1 MGTDVMVATPHYLAS
16 LAAVRTLLSGGNA
29 IDASIAAS
37 AVLTVVYPHN
47 TTIGGDAFS
56 IVYMPKKGEL
66 KGINASGRSP
76 YAASLDYFRANGIER
91 IPLTGLLPVT
101 VPGLVDGWTTML
113 ERYGSVSLQTVL
125 QYSIKYAGDGFPVSE
140 KLSRHMKE
148 KVSMLSSSPKTKE
161 LFVKGGR
168 TPEPGDILVQKD
180 LANTLKQIADGG
192 RDAFYKGPIA
202 QSIVEFSEKN
212 GGLLKEKDF
221 ESHQTQLVEPVS
233 TNYRGYDV
241 YAFPPNSQGITTL
254 MALNILEGFDV
265 SSMGHSSADVIDLMV
280 QAKKLAFK
288 DRDNYITDPDTSRNG
303 IPVKRLISNDHAVE
317 MRSEIGRT
325 GGCAGSPT
333 SFAPER
339 DNQSNLHTAG
349 DTCYLCVVDRFGN
362 TVSLIQSIYFSFGSG
377 IVAGNTGILLQNR
390 GAYFSLDPAH
400 PNHIEPHKRTMH
412 TLAPAMMFRNG
423 APTMVFGTMGG
434 DGQPQTQLQLV
445 TDVIDFKMNVQEAI
459 ESPRWLHGRS
469 MIGDRTDALNLEE
482 GFTPETASEL
492 RHMGHAVVFRDRWD
506 EIFGHAQAIM
516 IDSERGVLSG
526 GADPRGDGIALGF

>member
-1 MGTDVMVATPHYLAS
+1 MGTDGMVATPHYLAS
-16 LAAVRTLLSGGNA
+16 LAGVRTLLSGGNA
-29 IDASIAAS
+29 IDAAVSAS

-76 YAASLDYFRANGIER
+76 YAANLGYFREKGLER

-101 VPGLVDGWTTML
+101 VPGLVDGWATML
-113 ERYGSVSLQTVL
+113 ERYGSISLQNAL
-125 QYSIKYAGDGFPVSE
+125 QYAIRYARDGFPVSE
-140 KLSRHMKE
+140 KLSRHIKE
-148 KVSMLSSSPKTKE
+148 KVSLLSSSPNTKE
-161 LFVKGGR
+161 LFVKAGR
-168 TPEPGDILVQKD
+168 TAEPGEILVQKD
-180 LANTLKQIADGG
+180 LADTLKQIADGG
-192 RDAFYKGPIA
+192 RDVFYKGPIA

-212 GGLLKEKDF
+212 GGLLNEKDF
-221 ESHQTQLVEPVS
+221 ESHRSQLVEPVS
-233 TNYRGYDV
+233 TNYRGNDV
-241 YAFPPNSQGITTL
+241 YAFPPNSQGIATL
-254 MALNILEGFDV
+254 IALNILEGFDV
-265 SSMGHSSADVIDLMV
+265 SSLGHSSAKLIDLMV

-288 DRDNYITDPDTSRNG
+288 DRDDYITDPETSSHE
-303 IPVKRLISNDHAVE
+303 IPVKRLISNEHSVE

-325 GGCAGSPT
+325 GGSAGSPGPKDHQSSLRT
-333 SFAPER
+333 S
-339 DNQSNLHTAG
+339 G
-349 DTCYLCVVDRFGN
+349 DTCYLCAVDKFGN
-362 TVSLIQSIYFSFGSG
+362 AISLIQSIYFSFGSG

-390 GAYFSLDPAH
+390 GAYFSLDPTH

-423 APTMVFGTMGG
+423 VPIMVFGTMGG

-469 MIGDRTDALNLEE
+469 MIGDRTDALYLEE
-482 GFTPETASEL
+482 GFKTETSSEL
-492 RHMGHAVVFRDRWD
+492 RNMGHTVVFRERWD

-526 GADPRGDGIALGF
+526 GADPRGDGIAIGY

>member
-1 MGTDVMVATPHYLAS
+1 MGTEGMVATPHYLAS
-16 LAAVRTLLSGGNA
+16 LAGVRALLSGGNA
-29 IDASIAAS
+29 IDAAVAAS

-56 IVYMPKKGEL
+56 IVYMRKKGEL

-76 YAASLDYFRANGIER
+76 YAASLDYFGANGIER

-113 ERYGSVSLQTVL
+113 ERYGSMSLQSVL
-125 QYSIKYAGDGFPVSE
+125 QFAIKYAGDGFPVSE
-140 KLSRHMKE
+140 KLSWHMKE
-148 KVSMLSSSPKTKE
+148 KISMLSSSPKTKE
-161 LFVKGGR
+161 VFVRGGR
-168 TPEPGDILVQKD
+168 TAEPGEILVQKD
-180 LANTLKQIADGG
+180 LANTLKQIAEGG
-192 RDAFYKGPIA
+192 RDAFYNGPIA

-212 GGLLKEKDF
+212 GGLLSEKDF

-241 YAFPPNSQGITTL
+241 YAFPPNSQGIATL
-254 MALNILEGFDV
+254 IALNILEGFDV
-265 SSMGHSSADVIDLMV
+265 GSWGHSAAGLIDLMV
-280 QAKKLAFK
+280 RAKKLAFK
-288 DRDNYITDPDTSRNG
+288 DRDNYITDPETSSHG
-303 IPVKRLISNDHAVE
+303 IPVKRLISNEHAIE

-325 GGCAGSPT
+325 GGSTGLPPT
-333 SFAPER
+333 FAPKS
-339 DNQSNLHTAG
+339 DHQSSLRSSG
-349 DTCYLCVVDRFGN
+349 DTCYLCVVDKFGN

-482 GFTPETASEL
+482 GFPTETASEL
-492 RHMGHAVVFRDRWD
+492 RNMGHTVVIRDRWD

-516 IDSERGVLSG
+516 IDSERGVLGG